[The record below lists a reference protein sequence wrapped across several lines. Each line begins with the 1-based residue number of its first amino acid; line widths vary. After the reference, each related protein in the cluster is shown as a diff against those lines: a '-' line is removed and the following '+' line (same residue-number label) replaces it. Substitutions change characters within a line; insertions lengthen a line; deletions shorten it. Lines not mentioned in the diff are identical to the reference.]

1 MTPDLTFFAV
11 LAGIAA
17 VWSHVHGILERFR
30 ALVVTRVTIYSDTTT
45 SIVSYLHA
53 KGQVI
58 NWGDLYL
65 QSTSTW
71 VRPAKR
77 VLEVLFEKTPV
88 QPRLV
93 WLNKRLIMFCSP
105 AGTGAN
111 HSSNI
116 PEDVNILVL
125 TSLRGWLNVKQLTRD
140 ALEWAQD
147 RKNSGHR
154 YCVRQVRG
162 SRVQVEQSTSSGPFA
177 DRILAPSGTFGRLK
191 YLHWTEDEIGAPL
204 PADPFSALSLC
215 DVGHAAVQDFRRWLS
230 LKDWYQ
236 ERGIPWRRGHL
247 YYGPPGTGKTSLT
260 RAIAQSADMPVFAY
274 DLSTLDN
281 IQFSEAWQNMREA
294 TPCIALIEDIDG
306 TFHDR
311 DNVLKSDKR
320 DTLTFDCFLNA
331 LGGIE
336 TCDGVFLVIT
346 TNKPELLADALG
358 RPDLE
363 GGGTSRP
370 GRLDAAYCLKLPA
383 VEQRREIITRICQEC
398 PEELIYESEGQ
409 SAAKVTELAIVA
421 ALNKMWSAKD
431 EPK

>member
-1 MTPDLTFFAV
+1 MTTDPIPTADPAADIIIVKLHPDSP
-11 LAGIAA
+11 LAK
-17 VWSHVHGILERFR
+17 
-30 ALVVTRVTIYSDTTT
+30 
-45 SIVSYLHA
+45 VS
-53 KGQVI
+53 
-58 NWGDLYL
+58 
-65 QSTSTW
+65 
-71 VRPAKR
+71 
-77 VLEVLFEKTPV
+77 
-88 QPRLV
+88 
-93 WLNKRLIMFCSP
+93 
-105 AGTGAN
+105 
-111 HSSNI
+111 SSSCQRWN
-116 PEDVNILVL
+116 
-125 TSLRGWLNVKQLTRD
+125 
-140 ALEWAQD
+140 
-147 RKNSGHR
+147 
-154 YCVRQVRG
+154 
-162 SRVQVEQSTSSGPFA
+162 
-177 DRILAPSGTFGRLK
+177 
-191 YLHWTEDEIGAPL
+191 YLHWQEDEIGAPL

-230 LKDWYQ
+230 LKEWYQ

-247 YYGPPGTGKTSLT
+247 YYGPPGTGKTSLA

-358 RPDLE
+358 SPDLE

-383 VEQRREIITRICQEC
+383 VEQRRQIITRICDEY
-398 PEELIYESEGQ
+398 PEELILESEGQ
-409 SAAKVTELAIVA
+409 SAAKVTELAIVT
-421 ALNKMWSAKD
+421 ALNKMWYAKD